1 MHTSKEIE
9 ENPMVSTTVRIPQ
22 LWPKTD
28 GCAAPETVER
38 LALGLGID
46 GWRYVK
52 SVRKMTAQA
61 IHGLTSGRA
70 GHVLVLPRDLFRC
83 MTDNLPNHA
92 GVYSQFDDAGS
103 QAM

>member
-1 MHTSKEIE
+1 
-9 ENPMVSTTVRIPQ
+9 
-22 LWPKTD
+22 
-28 GCAAPETVER
+28 
-38 LALGLGID
+38 
-46 GWRYVK
+46 
-52 SVRKMTAQA
+52 MTAQA

-92 GVYSQFDDAGS
+92 RVYSQFDDAGS